1 VRADTAC
8 SVHVISQGA
17 DESSLPDF
25 SDDERAYQ
33 EKSWNSMIGCCIARH
48 FAAEAYAKGEDKVI
62 MNKVSSSTSQCMCAS
77 SWAPPT
83 LRCLNPLL
91 PCKDHHGAALRK
103 VQGDVQG
110 PVLPHHPQG
119 SLRHRARHGQGAPKD
134 SRRGNRRNK
143 DLQVRGRLRLS
154 FFFII
159 HLPGSLFF
167 SSFTSHAC
175 RNTSGNCKHNRQL

>member
-1 VRADTAC
+1 MRADTAC

-110 PVLPHHPQG
+110 PVLPHHPKVLSG
-119 SLRHRARHGQGAPKD
+119 IEPGTVRAPRKILDAAIVETKTCKYVAD
-134 SRRGNRRNK
+134 C
-143 DLQVRGRLRLS
+143 
-154 FFFII
+154 
-159 HLPGSLFF
+159 GSLFV
-167 SSFTSHAC
+167 C
-175 RNTSGNCKHNRQL
+175 Q